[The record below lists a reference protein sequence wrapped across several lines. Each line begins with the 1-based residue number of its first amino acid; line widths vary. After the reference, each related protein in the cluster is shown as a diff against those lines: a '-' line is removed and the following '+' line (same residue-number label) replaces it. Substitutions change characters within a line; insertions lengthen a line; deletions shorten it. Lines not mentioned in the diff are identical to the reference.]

1 MSAAWLR
8 VVLKIKKG
16 KGDGYEK
23 EMVRNSI
30 GMCVSYRY
38 FRRLRK
44 SGRIRYVKRDGE
56 GRGSEG
62 RGS

>member
-30 GMCVSYRY
+30 GMCVMYRY
-38 FRRLRK
+38 FRGCLLYT
-44 SGRIRYVKRDGE
+44 SDAADD
-56 GRGSEG
+56 
-62 RGS
+62 